1 MRIAL
6 AFILLLLSSAS
17 YAQEPKVTS
26 VGVTEFGIY
35 TAELVKAEK
44 APGTVAGTTNIVTHM
59 RLVARTRTI
68 PAKTH
73 TAFGFRF
80 NLVGTPDG
88 AIAPLHAV
96 TIFPSAMT
104 DPATH
109 VSKTQSESDIGLTI
123 GAVGYHGYEMD
134 DEWEVLPGVWTFQI
148 WSQGRKLAE
157 QSFTVQR
164 E

>member
-6 AFILLLLSSAS
+6 TFIFLLLPVVS
-17 YAQEPKVTS
+17 YAQAPQATRID
-26 VGVTEFGIY
+26 VTEFGIY
-35 TAELVKAEK
+35 TADLVKAEK
-44 APGTVAGTTNIVTHM
+44 APGTVTGTTNIVTHM
-59 RLVARTRTI
+59 RLAAQTRII
-68 PAKTH
+68 PAQKGV
-73 TAFGFRF
+73 AFGFRF
-80 NLVGTPDG
+80 NLVGAPAG

-109 VSKTQSESDIGLTI
+109 MSKTQIESDFGLSI

-134 DEWEVLPGVWTFQI
+134 SDWEVLPGVWTFQI

-164 E
+164 Q